1 MSFFSICLLNP
12 AATQRCYVLHRFTYH
27 KELQPFSL
35 LVKIPPKPVRKPKS
49 FSLAVVTDGP
59 AAAEFTF

>member
-1 MSFFSICLLNP
+1 MSFSSICLLNP
-12 AATQRCYVLHRFTYH
+12 AATQSCDVLHRFTYH
-27 KELQPFSL
+27 KELL
-35 LVKIPPKPVRKPKS
+35 ACKIPPKPVRKRKS